1 MCPDSL
7 RCLERGIPVLP
18 FLPELSISA
27 QVMSMPVYGTELGAV
42 WALSTC
48 FYRDQMNKLMSAEDL
63 PLDIVNQHLSMSQ
76 EAGQA
81 VVAHTVLAHWGKYL
95 S

>member
-1 MCPDSL
+1 
-7 RCLERGIPVLP
+7 
-18 FLPELSISA
+18 
-27 QVMSMPVYGTELGAV
+27 
-42 WALSTC
+42 
-48 FYRDQMNKLMSAEDL
+48 MNKLMSAEDL